1 MRLADLL
8 SSISAHPALK
18 SEVGPSAVPTLLNQ
32 KNLPVSTLPGDIANT
47 RICDITE
54 DSRTVVPGSL
64 FIARKGLKSDGKAF
78 VDQALRAG
86 AVAILTDDP
95 SLTTT
100 NTNVPVLHC
109 KDALLASSLI
119 GEVFHDNAS
128 RKLDLVGVTGTNG
141 KTTTTFFIW
150 QLLNAAKI
158 RAGLIGTVM
167 IDDGVEVARA
177 HMTTPPAIEVSR
189 TLARMHECGCT
200 AAAMEVSSHALDQH
214 RCDALRF
221 KVAVF
226 SNLTGDHL
234 DYHKTMDNYAQAKA
248 RLFELL
254 PSNGTALINAN
265 DPWSPRMVQNC
276 KAKVLLLAVVA
287 VPPTGEAGRCSSA
300 ERSPT
305 EPTSTDHAKRV
316 VGGTHGATNPDCT
329 CIVHAQ
335 SMEGM
340 DLTLQGPWGTFTT
353 RSTLVGHYNA
363 FNILAAVA
371 SAHALGCAPEHLKH
385 AVSALRAPPGRLER
399 VTTPTAPTQVFVDYA
414 HSDDSLANVIAA
426 VANVMPGRHA
436 KAIEAAAGAPLA
448 SKRPGKLIVV
458 FGCGGDRDKTKRPRM
473 GKAAAELAD
482 HIIITSDNPRTEKP
496 AAIVE
501 DILAGIDKSL
511 RHKVE
516 VQVDRARAIKAAI
529 EAGAP
534 TPNTH
539 PNVIIIAGKGHEN
552 EQILPDNKGGTIS
565 THFDDYEVAATELA
579 THNIPVER
587 RFAFE

>member
-8 SSISAHPALK
+8 SAISAHPALK
-18 SEVGPSAVPTLLNQ
+18 SEVSPSALPTLLNSQ
-32 KNLPVSTLPGDIANT
+32 NLPVSTLPGDIANT

-100 NTNVPVLHC
+100 NTSVPVLHC

-141 KTTTTFFIW
+141 KTTTTFFVW
-150 QLLNAAKI
+150 QLLNSAKI
-158 RAGLIGTVM
+158 RSGLIGTVM

-221 KVAVF
+221 KVAVS

-276 KAKVLLLAVVA
+276 KAKVLRLSVLSN
-287 VPPTGEAGRCSSA
+287 PSSLHTTRA
-300 ERSPT
+300 SE
-305 EPTSTDHAKRV
+305 TS
-316 VGGTHGATNPDCT
+316 DCT
-329 CIVHAQ
+329 CIVHTQ

-371 SAHALGCAPEHLKH
+371 SAHALGCTPEHLKH

-399 VTTPTAPTQVFVDYA
+399 VTTPTAPMQVFVDYA
-414 HSDDSLANVIAA
+414 HSDDSLANVISA

-436 KAIEAAAGAPLA
+436 KSIEAAAGAPL
-448 SKRPGKLIVV
+448 STKRPGKLIVV

-473 GKAAAELAD
+473 GKVAAELAD
-482 HIIITSDNPRTEKP
+482 HIIISSDNPRTEKP
-496 AAIVE
+496 AAIV
-501 DILAGIDKSL
+501 APL
-511 RHKVE
+511 RKAVPCPICKRASAREHYPFCSNRCRD
-516 VQVDRARAIKAAI
+516 VDLNRWLSGSYA
-529 EAGAP
+529 
-534 TPNTH
+534 
-539 PNVIIIAGKGHEN
+539 
-552 EQILPDNKGGTIS
+552 
-565 THFDDYEVAATELA
+565 
-579 THNIPVER
+579 IPVADDE
-587 RFAFE
+587 AKANEDDM

>member
-1 MRLADLL
+1 MRLAELL
-8 SSISAHPALK
+8 SAISAHPAHH
-18 SEVGPSAVPTLLNQ
+18 PSALPTLLNNQ
-32 KNLPVSTLPGDIANT
+32 NLPVSTLPGDIANT

-64 FIARKGLKSDGKAF
+64 FIARKGLRSDGTAF
-78 VDQALRAG
+78 VDHALRAG

-128 RKLDLVGVTGTNG
+128 RKIDLVGVTGTNG

-158 RAGLIGTVM
+158 RTGLIGTVM

-234 DYHKTMDNYAQAKA
+234 DYHKTMENYAGAKA
-248 RLFELL
+248 RMFELL
-254 PSNGTALINAN
+254 PSDGVALVNAN
-265 DPWSPRMVQNC
+265 DPWSPRMVHNC
-276 KAKVLLLAVVA
+276 KAKVLRLAVVTDVA
-287 VPPTGEAGRCSSA
+287 KTNTRSSEIA
-300 ERSPT
+300 
-305 EPTSTDHAKRV
+305 
-316 VGGTHGATNPDCT
+316 DCT
-329 CIVHAQ
+329 CTVHTQ

-340 DLTLQGPWGTFTT
+340 DLTLHGPWGNFTT
-353 RSTLVGHYNA
+353 RCSLVGHYNA

-371 SAHALGCAPEHLKH
+371 SAYALGCTADHLKS

-399 VTTPTAPTQVFVDYA
+399 VTTPTAHTQVFVDYA

-426 VANVMPGRHA
+426 VANVMPGRHG
-436 KAIEAAAGAPLA
+436 KAIGAAAGAPL
-448 SKRPGKLIVV
+448 STKRPGKLIVV

-482 HIIITSDNPRTEKP
+482 HVIITSDNPRTEKP

-529 EAGAP
+529 EAGSP

-539 PNVIIIAGKGHEN
+539 PNVIIIVGKGHEN
-552 EQILPDNKGGTIS
+552 EQILPDPKGGTMS
-565 THFDDYEVAATELA
+565 THFDDYEVAASELA
-579 THNIPVER
+579 SHNIAVER
-587 RFAFE
+587 RFAFN

>member
-8 SSISAHPALK
+8 SAISAHPALK
-18 SEVGPSAVPTLLNQ
+18 SDVGPAALPTLLNSNNQ
-32 KNLPVSTLPGDIANT
+32 PVSTLPGDIANT

-64 FIARKGLKSDGKAF
+64 FIARKGLKSDGSAF
-78 VDQALRAG
+78 VDQALAAG

-95 SLTTT
+95 ALT
-100 NTNVPVLHC
+100 NSNVPVLHC

-119 GEVFHDNAS
+119 GEVFYHNPS
-128 RKLDLVGVTGTNG
+128 RSLDLVGVTGTNG

-150 QLLNAAKI
+150 QLLNSAKI
-158 RAGLIGTVM
+158 RSGLIGTVM

-189 TLARMHECGCT
+189 TLARMHECACT

-234 DYHKTMDNYAQAKA
+234 DYHKSMDNYAAAKA
-248 RLFELL
+248 RLFDML
-254 PSNGTALINAN
+254 PADGVALINAN
-265 DPWSPRMVQNC
+265 DPYSPRMVQNC
-276 KAKVLLLAVVA
+276 KAKVLRLAVTTDPQVPTL
-287 VPPTGEAGRCSSA
+287 VPPTTASRSRWSSNNQRQN
-300 ERSPT
+300 E
-305 EPTSTDHAKRV
+305 
-316 VGGTHGATNPDCT
+316 NPDCHCT
-329 CIVHAQ
+329 IHSQ

-340 DLTLQGPWGTFTT
+340 HLTLHGPWGTFST
-353 RSTLVGHYNA
+353 RCSLVGHYNA

-371 SAHALGCAPEHLKH
+371 SAHALGCPAEHLKT

-426 VANVMPGRHA
+426 VANVMPARHA
-436 KAIEAAAGAPLA
+436 NALDAAAGAPL
-448 SKRPGKLIVV
+448 STKRPGKLFVV

-473 GKAAAELAD
+473 GKAAAQLAD
-482 HIIITSDNPRTEKP
+482 HVIITSDNPRTEKP
-496 AAIVE
+496 TAIVE
-501 DILAGIDKSL
+501 DILAGIDKPL
-511 RHKVE
+511 RHKVH
-516 VQVDRARAIKAAI
+516 VQIDRARAIAAAI

-534 TPNTH
+534 QPNTH

-552 EQILPDNKGGTIS
+552 EQILPCPNGDTMS
-565 THFDDYEVAATELA
+565 THFDDYQVAAAELA
-579 THNIPVER
+579 LHNIPVEC
-587 RFAFE
+587 RFAF

>member
-1 MRLADLL
+1 MRLAELI
-8 SSISAHPALK
+8 SAISAHPAHVPTAL
-18 SEVGPSAVPTLLNQ
+18 PTLLNNQ
-32 KNLPVSTLPGDIANT
+32 NLPVATLPGDIANT

-64 FIARKGLKSDGKAF
+64 FIARKGLKADGKAF
-78 VDQALRAG
+78 VDQALHAG

-95 SLTTT
+95 TLTTT

-150 QLLNAAKI
+150 QLLNAATPQV
-158 RAGLIGTVM
+158 RSGLIGTVM

-189 TLARMHECGCT
+189 TLARMHECGYT

-234 DYHKTMDNYAQAKA
+234 DYHKTMENYAGAKA
-248 RLFELL
+248 RMFELL
-254 PSNGTALINAN
+254 PSDGVALVNAN
-265 DPWSPRMVQNC
+265 DPWSSRMVQNC
-276 KAKVLLLAVVA
+276 KANILRLAVVTDVA
-287 VPPTGEAGRCSSA
+287 KTNARASEIA
-300 ERSPT
+300 E
-305 EPTSTDHAKRV
+305 
-316 VGGTHGATNPDCT
+316 CT
-329 CIVHAQ
+329 CTVHTQ

-340 DLTLQGPWGTFTT
+340 DLTLQGPWGNFTT
-353 RSTLVGHYNA
+353 RCSLVGHYNA

-371 SAHALGCAPEHLKH
+371 SAHALGCAADHLKS

-399 VTTPTAPTQVFVDYA
+399 VTTPAATTQVFVDYA

-426 VANVMPGRHA
+426 VANVMPGRRA
-436 KAIEAAAGAPLA
+436 NSLDDAAGAPR
-448 SKRPGKLIVV
+448 STKRPGKLIIV

-482 HIIITSDNPRTEKP
+482 HVIITSDNPRTEKP
-496 AAIVE
+496 TAIVD
-501 DILAGIDKSL
+501 DILTGIDKSL
-511 RHKVE
+511 RYKVE
-516 VQVDRARAIKAAI
+516 VQVDRAQAIKAAI
-529 EAGAP
+529 NAGVP
-534 TPNTH
+534 QPNTY

-552 EQILPDNKGGTIS
+552 EQILPDPKGGTMS
-565 THFDDYEVAATELA
+565 THFDDYEVAAAELA
-579 THNIPVER
+579 NHNITVER
-587 RFAFE
+587 RFAFN

>member
-8 SSISAHPALK
+8 SAISAHPALK
-18 SEVGPSAVPTLLNQ
+18 SGVGPAALPTLLNSNNQ
-32 KNLPVSTLPGDIANT
+32 PVSTLPGDIANT

-64 FIARKGLKSDGKAF
+64 FIARKGLKSDGSAF
-78 VDQALRAG
+78 VDHALAAG

-95 SLTTT
+95 ALT
-100 NTNVPVLHC
+100 NSNVPVLHC
-109 KDALLASSLI
+109 KDALLASALV
-119 GEVFHDNAS
+119 GEVFYHNPS
-128 RKLDLVGVTGTNG
+128 RSLDLVGVTGTNG

-150 QLLNAAKI
+150 QLLNSAKI
-158 RAGLIGTVM
+158 RTGLIGTVM

-221 KVAVF
+221 KVSVF

-234 DYHKTMDNYAQAKA
+234 DYHKSMDNYAAAKA
-248 RLFELL
+248 RLFDML
-254 PSNGTALINAN
+254 PADGVALINAN
-265 DPWSPRMVQNC
+265 DPYSPRMVQNC
-276 KAKVLLLAVVA
+276 KAKVLQLSVLSDLSDPSDLSNTRNATRA
-287 VPPTGEAGRCSSA
+287 SETPT
-300 ERSPT
+300 
-305 EPTSTDHAKRV
+305 
-316 VGGTHGATNPDCT
+316 CT
-329 CIVHAQ
+329 CTIHSQ

-340 DLTLQGPWGTFTT
+340 HLTLTGPWGTITT
-353 RSTLVGHYNA
+353 RCSLVGHYNA

-371 SAHALGCAPEHLKH
+371 SANALNCPAEHLKT

-426 VANVMPGRHA
+426 VANVMPARHA
-436 KAIEAAAGAPLA
+436 NALDAAAGAPL
-448 SKRPGKLIVV
+448 STKRPGKLFVV

-473 GKAAAELAD
+473 GKAAAQLAD
-482 HIIITSDNPRTEKP
+482 HVIITSDNPRTEKP

-511 RHKVE
+511 RHKVHI
-516 VQVDRARAIKAAI
+516 QIDRARAIAAAI

-534 TPNTH
+534 QPNTH

-552 EQILPDNKGGTIS
+552 EQILPCANGGTMS
-565 THFDDYEVAATELA
+565 THFDDYQVAAAELA
-579 THNIPVER
+579 LHNIPVEH
-587 RFAFE
+587 RFAF